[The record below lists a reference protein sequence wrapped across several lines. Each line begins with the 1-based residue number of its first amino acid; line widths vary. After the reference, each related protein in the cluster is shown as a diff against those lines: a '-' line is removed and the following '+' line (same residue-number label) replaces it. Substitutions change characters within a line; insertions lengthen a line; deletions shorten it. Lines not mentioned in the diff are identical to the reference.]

1 MIKKLELTFIA
12 VASILA
18 GTLLTVLALQFVTGN
33 VPHIFQTIV
42 GALSIVYIVLI
53 GILWNVKK

>member
-1 MIKKLELTFIA
+1 MIKKLELTSIA

-33 VPHIFQTIV
+33 VPRIFQTVV